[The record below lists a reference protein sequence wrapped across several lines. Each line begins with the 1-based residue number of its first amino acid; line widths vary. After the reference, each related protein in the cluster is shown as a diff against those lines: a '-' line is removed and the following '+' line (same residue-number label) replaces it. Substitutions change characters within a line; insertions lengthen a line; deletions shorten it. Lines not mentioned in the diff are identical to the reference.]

1 MQHVIMPAVVERRIF
16 NMNNPVKDQ
25 SSPIISL
32 QHVDLY
38 FESKRAL
45 FQDTT
50 KVGAVVDINLD
61 IHQSEVLAIVGE
73 SGCGKTTLGNI
84 IIGMLKPT
92 NGKIFFKGKNI
103 YGMDKA
109 AYKEYRNSVQLVQQ
123 DSYAALNP
131 VKTLRHSLCG
141 PVLHKK
147 LAKNKTDA
155 LKMVYEALDMVGI
168 NHEELDKYP
177 HELSGG
183 QRQRILMARAILMQ
197 PKVIV
202 ADEPVSMIDV
212 SLRISILNLM
222 SKLNK
227 TLNIAFVYITHDFG
241 TARYIARD
249 GNIGVMYLGKL
260 VEYGNVQEV
269 LEKPSHPYLQALL
282 TAVPIPDPVIA
293 KKKRE
298 LPLKSIDMPSA
309 ANPPSGCRFH
319 PRCPYQTV
327 LCTKEEPI
335 LRKNK
340 NGLCACH
347 RTDDIPMW
355 SLRKDKLGSE

>member
-1 MQHVIMPAVVERRIF
+1 MSEQI
-16 NMNNPVKDQ
+16 NSQN
-25 SSPIISL
+25 SPLMSL

-38 FESKRAL
+38 YESKRGL
-45 FQDTT
+45 LKEPFR
-50 KVGAVVDINLD
+50 VGAVVDINLE
-61 IHQSEVLAIVGE
+61 IHKNEVLAIVGE
-73 SGCGKTTLGNI
+73 SGCGKTTLGNV

-92 NGKIFFKGKNI
+92 NGHILFNGKDI
-103 YGMDKA
+103 YGMDRA
-109 AYKEYRNSVQLVQQ
+109 AFKDYRNSVQLVQQ

-147 LAKNKTDA
+147 IAKNQEAA

-183 QRQRILMARAILMQ
+183 QRQRILMARAILMK
-197 PKVIV
+197 PKLIV

-227 TLNIAFVYITHDFG
+227 SLDIAFVYITHDFG
-241 TARYIARD
+241 TARYIARE
-249 GNIGVMYLGKL
+249 GNIGVMYLGKM
-260 VEYGNVQEV
+260 VEYGNVQDV
-269 LEKPSHPYLQALL
+269 LEHPSHPYLQALL
-282 TAVPIPDPVIA
+282 TAVPIPDPAIA
-293 KKKRE
+293 KIKRN

-309 ANPPSGCRFH
+309 AAPPSGCRFN
-319 PRCPYQTV
+319 PRCPYAKDI
-327 LCTKEEPI
+327 CEKEEPAF
-335 LRKNK
+335 LP
-340 NGLCACH
+340 NGNELCACH
-347 RTDDIPMW
+347 LVSEIPKW
-355 SLRKDKLGSE
+355 SLRKDKLK

>member
-1 MQHVIMPAVVERRIF
+1 MSEPQKEAPL
-16 NMNNPVKDQ
+16 
-25 SSPIISL
+25 ISL

-38 FESKRAL
+38 YETKRGL
-45 FQDTT
+45 F
-50 KVGAVVDINLD
+50 KPPFRVGAALDINLD
-61 IHQSEVLAIVGE
+61 IHKGEVLAIVGE
-73 SGCGKTTLGNI
+73 SGCGKTTLGNV
-84 IIGMLKPT
+84 IIGMLKPSAGKLLF
-92 NGKIFFKGKNI
+92 NGKDV
-103 YGMDKA
+103 YGLSKA
-109 AYKEYRNSVQLVQQ
+109 AYKEYRDSVQLVQQ

-147 LAKNKTDA
+147 LAKNNAQA
-155 LKMVYEALDMVGI
+155 LQQVYEALDMVGI

-183 QRQRILMARAILMQ
+183 QRQRILMARAILMR
-197 PKVIV
+197 PKLIV

-227 TLNIAFVYITHDFG
+227 TLGIAFVYITHDFG

-249 GNIGVMYLGKL
+249 GNISIMYLGKM

-269 LEKPSHPYLQALL
+269 LEHPAHPYLQALL

-298 LPLKSIDMPSA
+298 LPLKSIDMPSVA
-309 ANPPSGCRFH
+309 APPSGCRFH
-319 PRCPYQTV
+319 PRCPYAV
-327 LCTKEEPI
+327 DRCASEEPK
-335 LRKNK
+335 LMPWG
-340 NGLCACH
+340 NGKCACH
-347 RTDDIPMW
+347 LTGEIPEW
-355 SLRKDKLGSE
+355 SLRREKLGQE

>member
-1 MQHVIMPAVVERRIF
+1 MS
-16 NMNNPVKDQ
+16 NVKNAQ
-25 SSPIISL
+25 NVPLMSL
-32 QHVDLY
+32 EHVDMY
-38 FESKRAL
+38 YESRRGFLKEPFR
-45 FQDTT
+45 
-50 KVGAVVDINLD
+50 VGAVVDINID
-61 IHQSEVLAIVGE
+61 IHSGEVLAIVGE
-73 SGCGKTTLGNI
+73 SGCGKTTLGNV

-92 NGKIFFKGKNI
+92 GGKIYFNGKDI
-103 YGMDKA
+103 YGMDKSA
-109 AYKEYRNSVQLVQQ
+109 HKEFRRSVQLVQQ

-147 LAKNKTDA
+147 IAKNRADA

-183 QRQRILMARAILMQ
+183 QRQRILMARAILMK
-197 PKVIV
+197 PKLIV

-222 SKLNK
+222 TKLNK
-227 TLNIAFVYITHDFG
+227 TLDIAFVYITHDFG

-269 LEKPSHPYLQALL
+269 IEHPSHPYLQALL
-282 TAVPIPDPVIA
+282 IAVPIPDPTIA

-309 ANPPSGCRFH
+309 AFPPSGCRFH
-319 PRCPYQTV
+319 PRCCYAENI
-327 LCTKEEPI
+327 CMKDEPEF
-335 LRKNK
+335 LKHG

-347 RTDDIPMW
+347 RVKDIPEW
-355 SLRKDKLGSE
+355 SLRKDKLSSE

>member
-1 MQHVIMPAVVERRIF
+1 MSEPAKNTKV
-16 NMNNPVKDQ
+16 PL
-25 SSPIISL
+25 ISL
-32 QHVDLY
+32 KHLDLY
-38 FESKRAL
+38 YESKRGL
-45 FQDTT
+45 LKEPFR
-50 KVGAVVDINLD
+50 VGAVVDINLD
-61 IHQSEVLAIVGE
+61 IHESEVIAIVGE
-73 SGCGKTTLGNI
+73 SGCGKTSLGNV

-92 NGKIFFKGKNI
+92 NGHILFRGKDI
-103 YGMDKA
+103 CQMDKA
-109 AYKEYRNSVQLVQQ
+109 AFKEYRNSVQLVQQ

-147 LAKNKTDA
+147 IAKNKAEA

-183 QRQRILMARAILMQ
+183 QRQRILMARAILMK
-197 PKVIV
+197 PKIIV

-222 SKLNK
+222 SKLNQ
-227 TLNIAFVYITHDFG
+227 TLKIAFVYITHDFG

-269 LEKPSHPYLQALL
+269 LENPSHPYLQALL

-298 LPLKSIDMPSA
+298 LPLTSIDMPSVA
-309 ANPPSGCRFH
+309 APPPGCRFH
-319 PRCPYQTV
+319 PRCLYKQDICVEKEPV
-327 LCTKEEPI
+327 LVQKQKGYCV
-335 LRKNK
+335 
-340 NGLCACH
+340 CH
-347 RTDDIPMW
+347 RVDEIPKW
-355 SLRKDKLGSE
+355 SLRRDKLGTEERNK